1 MYVSRT
7 AQSHHE
13 CWNHVLCVQLY
24 LFVGATLSDPHTM
37 KCLCAWYESPWTLA
51 IIACCIKQSEL
62 PCEYCAR
69 CADKPGY
76 PQILLKAISAKSY
89 VWPTSYKYLHSATNE
104 KWALTKNL
112 HNYIHPFCRYGF
124 DYGSVHFVLMSTEHN
139 FTQGSPQYKFLDQH
153 MQGVD
158 RSKTPWLI
166 FAGHRL
172 GGTLPQGVIT
182 LRIAC

>member
-1 MYVSRT
+1 MSVGIMYYVYS
-7 AQSHHE
+7 
-13 CWNHVLCVQLY
+13 CIY
-24 LFVGATLSDPHTM
+24 LL
-37 KCLCAWYESPWTLA
+37 
-51 IIACCIKQSEL
+51 EL
-62 PCEYCAR
+62 PWVTPTLWNACVHDMNHPEHLQSLHVALSNLSCLVSTACAR
-69 CADKPGY
+69 YADKPGY